1 MKVLRSFL
9 LMLILL
15 SLPILACSVGGGG
28 EETPAAT
35 VAATQASSE
44 ATATTAAPATTAPEA
59 TATTAAPEATATTE
73 TADVD
78 LGEEYSDEAAGITL
92 QYPSGW
98 ATSGFG
104 GFIIFASD
112 QQLIDD
118 TENIDEGAVAVVVA
132 GAAAE
137 MEVQSDDPV
146 EVLQAFLADFDFT
159 DDMAITDGPR
169 ALTINGQD
177 AATAE
182 ITGTSDSG
190 IPLVATAT
198 AILSGERVAVIF
210 TATPQDGAEA
220 YTPLLEAMVQTVEV
234 SEPVVTTPDVEGT
247 LVYGDSVQGA
257 VTADSP
263 SAWSFVGFEGE
274 TVNIT
279 AEPATDDFDLTV
291 DVLDE
296 TGTSILDSGPVDA
309 SFGTEEIV
317 DLAIPTTGEYFIVV
331 AGFGGAT
338 GEFTLT
344 LNQAGGT
351 STTGGEA
358 IVVGDSFEGSVEAN
372 GSVDYSFTGVSG
384 ETVTIRVTPEAD
396 FDVMIEV
403 YDSSGAQLESVDA
416 SFGEETLEFTVPADD
431 TYTIR
436 VLGFAGD
443 SGAYTIS
450 LEGAGTGTNGNTGEI
465 VLLNEA
471 GSLEANQSRDYD
483 VTNLEPG
490 DTLIVV
496 VEPEGEMDAVITLF
510 DAQGAELDEVDA
522 SFGTETLTYQTAS
535 GGNFVVNVSEF
546 SGAAGSYTIN
556 ISVSVGGTG
565 TTTTPTTTDAGSVI
579 NAADTLEA
587 NDEHAFPF
595 TALAPTTV
603 SMVVTPIGDLD
614 VIVQVWTDASEDEQ
628 LEEVDASFGAET
640 VEFAVEEPGDYYFL
654 VTGFGGAAGDYDVT
668 LTGTPD
674 IVFELAFG
682 DEVSGVVPDN
692 GQIDFYFFGDTG
704 DIFTVNVTS
713 DENLDAVIEI
723 VNFDTGDI
731 EADVDDAFSG
741 ETEELTFTLP
751 ADGLYIIR
759 VRGFAGGAGSFS
771 LVLE

>member
-15 SLPILACSVGGGG
+15 SLPVLACSVGSGGD
-28 EETPAAT
+28 ETPAAT
-35 VAATQASSE
+35 VAATEEATTTE
-44 ATATTAAPATTAPEA
+44 ETATTTPTETPAATATI
-59 TATTAAPEATATTE
+59 E
-73 TADVD
+73 TADVE
-78 LGEEYSDEAAGITL
+78 LGEEYSDEAAGISL
-92 QYPSGW
+92 QYPTGW

-118 TENIDEGAVAVVVA
+118 AENINEGAVVVVVA
-132 GAAAE
+132 GSQSE

-146 EVLQAFLADFDFT
+146 EVLQAFLEDFNFT
-159 DDMAITDGPR
+159 DDMEITDGPNPV
-169 ALTINGQD
+169 TINGQD

-182 ITGTSDSG
+182 IMGTSESG
-190 IPLVATAT
+190 IPLIATAT

-210 TATPQDGAEA
+210 TATPQEGAEEF
-220 YTPLLEAMVQTVEV
+220 TPVLNAMVQTVEV

-247 LVYGDSVQGA
+247 LVYGDSVEGA

-274 TVNIT
+274 TVSIV
-279 AEPATDDFDLTV
+279 AEPTTADFDLTL

-296 TGTSILDSGPVDA
+296 TGASILSGGPLDS

-317 DLAIPTTGEYFIVV
+317 DLAIPATGEYFIVV
-331 AGFGGAT
+331 AGFAGST
-338 GEFTLT
+338 GQFTLT

-351 STTGGEA
+351 TTTGGEA
-358 IVVGDSFEGSVEAN
+358 IAVGDSLEGAVEAN
-372 GSVDYSFTGVSG
+372 GSVDYQFTGRSG

-403 YDSSGAQLESVDA
+403 YDANGTELDSVDA
-416 SFGEETLEFTVPADD
+416 SFGEETLDFIVPANG

-450 LEGAGTGTNGNTGEI
+450 LEGAGSSTNGNNGSGEI
-465 VLLNEA
+465 VLLTET
-471 GSLEANQSRDYD
+471 GSLQANQSLDYD
-483 VTNLEPG
+483 VTNLVPG

-496 VEPEGEMDAVITLF
+496 VEPNGGMDAVVTLY
-510 DAQGAELDEVDA
+510 DAQGNELDEVDD
-522 SFGTETLTYQTAS
+522 SFGTETLTYLATN
-535 GGNFVVNVSEF
+535 GGNFVVNVREY
-546 SGAAGSYTIN
+546 SGQAGSYTIT
-556 ISVSVGGTG
+556 ISVTEDGTG
-565 TTTTPTTTDAGSVI
+565 TSTGLADGGSVI
-579 NAADTLEA
+579 VAADTLDP

-603 SMVVTPIGDLD
+603 SIVVTPMGDLD
-614 VIVQVWTDASEDEQ
+614 VVVQVWTDASEDEL
-628 LEEVDASFGAET
+628 LEDVDASFGVET
-640 VEFAVEEPGDYYFL
+640 VEFTVEEPGDYYFL
-654 VTGFGGAAGDYDVT
+654 VTGYNGAAGDYEVT
-668 LTGTPD
+668 LTGTAD
-674 IVFELAFG
+674 IIFELAFG
-682 DEVSGVVPDN
+682 DDVEGVVPDN
-692 GQIDFYFFGDTG
+692 GQVDFYFFGDAG
-704 DIFTVNVTS
+704 DVFTVNVTS

-723 VNFDTGDI
+723 INFDSGDI
-731 EADVDDAFSG
+731 EADVDDKFPG
-741 ETEELTFTLP
+741 GTEELTFTLP
-751 ADGLYIIR
+751 EDGLYIIR
-759 VRGFAGGAGSFS
+759 VRGFAGGGGSFS